1 MKKLVLSFLISAV
14 FNGTH
19 GQPIQKYI
27 QEKNVSR
34 IIQTLSADNMMG
46 RPAAK
51 PELIE
56 PAARFIELEF
66 KKAKLQYLPGLNSY
80 RQGFTKTRITGS
92 NARLII
98 NGKSVP
104 AEDFI
109 VISEE
114 QSIINNGSWKV
125 QNLNSEK
132 TGQERQR
139 EFAQKFRSFSRDTT
153 SALIIVDEAFREYF
167 KMYKGFLRNR
177 FTSGQPGTK
186 VFAIATGEVKEF
198 SINASVETEQIPMAN
213 IIGVLPGRSK
223 PEEVVI
229 FSAHYDHIGI
239 QKAVSGDSIAN
250 GADDDAS
257 GTTAVIELA
266 RYFSKIKN
274 NERTL
279 IFVAFTAEEIG
290 GFGSQ
295 YFSGQMDPLKTI
307 AMFNIEMIGKPS
319 KFGENTAWITGYERS
334 DFGEILQK
342 NLEGTP
348 FQFKP
353 DPYPEQNLFYRSDN
367 ATLARMGIPAHS
379 ISTDQIDIDKLY
391 HSVDDEFESMNIR
404 NITSTIR
411 AIALSSGT
419 IVSGKSTPKRIDPS
433 TVN

>member
-1 MKKLVLSFLISAV
+1 MKKFILLFTASSFFTFAQS
-14 FNGTH
+14 
-19 GQPIQKYI
+19 QPVEKII
-27 QEKNVSR
+27 QEKNITR
-34 IIQTLSADNMMG
+34 IIRTLSADNMMG

-56 PAARFIELEF
+56 PAAKFIESEF
-66 KKAKLQYLPGLNSY
+66 KKARLQFLPGLNSY
-80 RQGFTKTRITGS
+80 RQTFSKTRITGV
-92 NARLII
+92 NARLTLD
-98 NGKSVP
+98 GKSIP
-104 AEDFI
+104 ADDVLI
-109 VISEE
+109 ISE
-114 QSIINNGSWKV
+114 QKSVNNSGSWRILTLKA
-125 QNLNSEK
+125 EK
-132 TGQERQR
+132 PAAESQR
-139 EFAQKFRSFSRDTT
+139 EFAQKFRSISRDTA
-153 SALIIVDEAFREYF
+153 SALILVDEAFRSYF
-167 KMYKGFLRNR
+167 KMYQGFMRNR
-177 FTSGQPGTK
+177 FTSGQTGTK
-186 VFAIATGEVKEF
+186 VFAISGADVKQFSVQATLQ
-198 SINASVETEQIPMAN
+198 SEQIPMSN
-213 IIGVLPGRSK
+213 IVGVLPGKSK
-223 PEEVVI
+223 PEETVI

-239 QKAVSGDSIAN
+239 QKAVEGDSIAN

-266 RYFSKIKN
+266 KYYSKIKS

-295 YFSGQMDPLKTI
+295 YFSGQMDPLKTV

-319 KFGENTAWITGYERS
+319 KFGTNTAWITGYERS
-334 DFGEILQK
+334 DFGEILQR

-391 HSVDDEFESMNIR
+391 HSVDDEFESMDVR
-404 NITSTIR
+404 NIASTIR
-411 AIALSSGT
+411 AIALSSKS
-419 IVSGKSTPKRIDPS
+419 IISGKETPKRIDPA

>member
-1 MKKLVLSFLISAV
+1 MKKLFSIFLFCAFYSYV
-14 FNGTH
+14 QS
-19 GQPIQKYI
+19 QPVEKFI
-27 QEKNVSR
+27 QEKNITR
-34 IIQTLSADNMMG
+34 IIRTLSADNMMG

-56 PAARFIELEF
+56 PAARFIESEF
-66 KKAKLQYLPGLNSY
+66 KKAKLQFLPGLNSY
-80 RQGFTKTRITGS
+80 RQTFTKTRITGV
-92 NARLII
+92 NARLTI
-98 NGKSVP
+98 NGNSIP
-104 AEDFI
+104 AEDI
-109 VISEE
+109 LVLSEQKTIS
-114 QSIINNGSWKV
+114 NTGSWKILSL
-125 QNLNSEK
+125 QAEK
-132 TGQERQR
+132 PEQERQR
-139 EFAQKFRSFSRDTT
+139 EFAQKFRAFSRDTT
-153 SALIIVDEAFREYF
+153 SALIIVDKAFREYF
-167 KMYKGFLRNR
+167 KMYQGFLRNR
-177 FTSGQPGTK
+177 FTSGQSATK
-186 VFAIATGEVKEF
+186 VFAIAQATLE
-198 SINASVETEQIPMAN
+198 SEQIPMSN
-213 IIGVLPGRSK
+213 IVGVLPGKSK
-223 PEEVVI
+223 PEESVI

-239 QKAVSGDSIAN
+239 QKTVSGDSIAN

-266 RYFSKIKN
+266 RYFSKIKS

-295 YFSGQMDPLKTI
+295 YFSVQMDPLKTM
-307 AMFNIEMIGKPS
+307 AMFNIEMIGKVS
-319 KFGENTAWITGYERS
+319 KFGTNTAWITGYERS

-342 NLEGTP
+342 NLQGTP

-391 HSVDDEFESMNIR
+391 HSVDDEFESMDIQ

-411 AIALSSGT
+411 AIALSAKS
-419 IVSGKSTPKRIDPS
+419 IVSGRETPRRIDPA